1 MLFEYESNVTPVA
14 LNSDNVIALDYKS
27 DGLYVDDKGNCPD
40 NHKFYRESTK
50 KLAKAQKKLSR
61 KVGSKKK
68 ETKSKNYLKQ
78 LEKVNKIHR
87 HIANQRNDFLH
98 KQSDAITKHYDVICV
113 ETLNMRAI
121 ANKKFHNGKATMDNG
136 YGMFLNMLEYKAA
149 NRGKYFVKVSWNY
162 PSSQTC
168 HNCGEIHPE
177 MKDLSKREIRCKC
190 GYHNDRDVNAALN
203 IKSEGLR
210 ILGLA

>member
-1 MLFEYESNVTPVA
+1 M
-14 LNSDNVIALDYKS
+14 
-27 DGLYVDDKGNCPD
+27 
-40 NHKFYRESTK
+40 
-50 KLAKAQKKLSR
+50 
-61 KVGSKKK
+61 
-68 ETKSKNYLKQ
+68 
-78 LEKVNKIHR
+78 NKIHR

-98 KQSDAITKHYDVICV
+98 KQSDAITKRYDVICV

-121 ANKKFHNGKATMDNG
+121 SNKKFHNGKATMDNG
-136 YGMFLNMLEYKAA
+136 YGMFLNMLEYKSA
-149 NRGKYFVKVSWNY
+149 NRGKYFVKAPWNY

-168 HNCGEIHPE
+168 NNCGEIHPE